1 MSGPPEGHGQGV
13 RMYTTRVCPYC
24 VAAKN
29 LLKSKGVSFEE
40 VDITGDHEA
49 RMWLAAESG
58 QRTVPQIF
66 FGERSIGGFQEL
78 ASLDRDG
85 ELMPL
90 VAELRGQE

>member
-1 MSGPPEGHGQGV
+1 
-13 RMYTTRVCPYC
+13 MYTTRICPYC

-29 LLKSKGVSFEE
+29 LLRSKGVPFEE
-40 VDITGDHEA
+40 VDISGNHEA
-49 RMWLAAESG
+49 RVWLAQNSG

-85 ELMPL
+85 SLMGL
-90 VAELRGQE
+90 VADLVSE